1 MMATELLIFKQTISS
16 SSGSPPSLLLS
27 SYKRRCWSEFLYILT
42 FFVSTYK
49 QTQGLHKYVPPCFQ
63 KCDKVFLF
71 LFPPHA
77 TQRGES
83 GLLALWAGYQKIRGK
98 LRWAQQSYS
107 KGWLQIQ
114 MDAFCVNGRLWRPL
128 NEQIAGV
135 KHLWN
140 CHLRKRSREG
150 EKRERGGE
158 ARGEKEGF
166 WSWQISAGQ
175 RWATVYNGPA
185 VVFWEGE
192 RAGRGSVWIQGLMG
206 LFRTNLHQD
215 SIPAAP
221 RWSMSVRFER
231 LAHVMKAGL
240 RYKGG
245 WWVEGWDRRTRGLR
259 RAARTTKSNIEKA
272 IRGRDKARTGEKEAK
287 LKRKSG
293 C

>member
-1 MMATELLIFKQTISS
+1 MNFYIF
-16 SSGSPPSLLLS
+16 LLS
-27 SYKRRCWSEFLYILT
+27 LSAHINKPKAFTNTYRPAFRSVIKS
-42 FFVSTYK
+42 FFFFFS
-49 QTQGLHKYVPPCFQ
+49 
-63 KCDKVFLF
+63 
-71 LFPPHA
+71 PHA

-114 MDAFCVNGRLWRPL
+114 MDAFCINGRLWRPL

-150 EKRERGGE
+150 EERERGGE

>member
-1 MMATELLIFKQTISS
+1 M
-16 SSGSPPSLLLS
+16 GRPPPPLLLS

-71 LFPPHA
+71 LFSPHA

-114 MDAFCVNGRLWRPL
+114 MDAFCINGRLWRPL

-150 EKRERGGE
+150 EERERGGE
-158 ARGEKEGF
+158 ARGEERKRGF
-166 WSWQISAGQ
+166 DPGRYLQGSAEQLSITDQ
-175 RWATVYNGPA
+175 RLSS
-185 VVFWEGE
+185 E
-192 RAGRGSVWIQGLMG
+192 RERELVEALFGS
-206 LFRTNLHQD
+206 R
-215 SIPAAP
+215 
-221 RWSMSVRFER
+221 
-231 LAHVMKAGL
+231 
-240 RYKGG
+240 G
-245 WWVEGWDRRTRGLR
+245 WWGSSEQTCTRTASLLLRADQCLSDLKDWHMWWKLDWDRVEGWDRRTRGLR